1 MIGCARCASAQ
12 TAQTEPVPP
21 PRVGATCEAMS
32 VPARVVGY
40 GQQRESRAVIV
51 HPSVGGLRWNHVK
64 PALLPWLCNISW
76 HVQTYEDGESAFVNT
91 KRAQACNIDTL
102 ACNHGA
108 SNRLGDTP
116 PHVGHVCFCGGYG
129 DKRSMNAKQDAKNV
143 DSTHKNN
150 KAAWSG
156 WEMLFWLVNGLLR
169 RRQRLEY
176 AMCVGGRK
184 PVFR

>member
-1 MIGCARCASAQ
+1 
-12 TAQTEPVPP
+12 
-21 PRVGATCEAMS
+21 
-32 VPARVVGY
+32 
-40 GQQRESRAVIV
+40 
-51 HPSVGGLRWNHVK
+51 
-64 PALLPWLCNISW
+64 
-76 HVQTYEDGESAFVNT
+76 
-91 KRAQACNIDTL
+91 
-102 ACNHGA
+102 
-108 SNRLGDTP
+108 
-116 PHVGHVCFCGGYG
+116 
-129 DKRSMNAKQDAKNV
+129 MNAKQDAKNV